1 MKNLD
6 KYLRSEI
13 RKMNRELKE
22 VKKLL
27 NDTKFIYNVSQDK
40 VQETRKKR
48 ANLKNK
54 INNYSY

>member
-27 NDTKFIYNVSQDK
+27 NDTKFIYNVFQDK